1 MNPDTFPW
9 AKHEQA
15 MAHLLQDLG
24 ENPDRDGMQKTPHRF
39 VKSFRYLTSGYEQDT
54 DSILKQALFDVDY
67 QDMVVLHDI
76 EFYSL
81 CEHHLLPFYG
91 KAHVAYIPKH
101 KVVGLS
107 KIPRLVNA
115 YARRLQVQE
124 RMTRQIAETL
134 YRVLDAQGV
143 GVVLEAFHFC
153 MMMRGVEKQG
163 SFTTTSSMQGC
174 FQSPETRSEFLH
186 LVHMRKA

>member
-1 MNPDTFPW
+1 MDKNIDWTQ
-9 AKHEQA
+9 HEQHIA
-15 MAHLLQDLG
+15 ELLQAVG
-24 ENPDRDGMQKTPHRF
+24 EDPQRDGLLKTPQRF
-39 VKSFRYLTSGYEQDT
+39 VKAFRFLNSGYEQDT
-54 DSILKQALFDVDY
+54 DGILTQALFDVDY
-67 QDMVVLHDI
+67 QDMVVVHDI

-91 KAHVAYIPKH
+91 KAHVAYIPDK

-134 YRVLDAQGV
+134 FRVLGAQGV

-163 SFTTTSSMQGC
+163 SYTSTSCVQGC
-174 FQSPETRSEFLH
+174 FQNPETRSEFLH
-186 LVHMRKA
+186 LVHMRKG